1 MLLHQ
6 LDVLHLGLLGQR
18 VRANELGAQTNRMV
32 KELNS
37 LSSANAEALD
47 QMTKSLS
54 DSKNMNRLAENQKTI
69 VRLLGDLSAQNADMM
84 KLFSEKDNRVS
95 YP

>member
-1 MLLHQ
+1 
-6 LDVLHLGLLGQR
+6 
-18 VRANELGAQTNRMV
+18 
-32 KELNS
+32 ELNA
-37 LSSANAEALD
+37 LSSANANALD

-54 DSKNMNRLAENQKTI
+54 DSKSMNKLTANQKTI
-69 VRLLGDLSAQNADMM
+69 VRLLGDLSAQNAELR

>member
-1 MLLHQ
+1 
-6 LDVLHLGLLGQR
+6 
-18 VRANELGAQTNRMV
+18 MV
-32 KELNS
+32 KELNA
-37 LSSANAEALD
+37 LSSANTDALD

-54 DSKNMNRLAENQKTI
+54 DSKNMNALAANQKTI

>member
-1 MLLHQ
+1 
-6 LDVLHLGLLGQR
+6 
-18 VRANELGAQTNRMV
+18 MV
-32 KELNS
+32 KELNA
-37 LSSANAEALD
+37 LSSANADALD

-54 DSKNMNRLAENQKTI
+54 DSKNMNALAANQKTI

-84 KLFSEKDNRVS
+84 KVFSEKDNRVS

>member
-1 MLLHQ
+1 MASSITSG
-6 LDVLHLGLLGQR
+6 V
-18 VRANELGAQTNRMV
+18 ANELGAQTNRMV
-32 KELNS
+32 KELNA
-37 LSSANAEALD
+37 LSSANADALD

-54 DSKNMNRLAENQKTI
+54 DSKNMNALAANQKTI

-84 KLFSEKDNRVS
+84 KVFSEKDNRVS